1 MKLLHKFL
9 GSSAIVV
16 GLVALLMGGSTFVIR
31 GAEIAQEVSREKTSQ
46 ALQKA
51 LALQLTLEKQTSALK
66 NFLLLNRNTSDMT
79 EYHQAMSNF
88 LLLVDELDRLMPEAT
103 EPAVVRQRHQF
114 LVNLANELENN
125 TKSTQAQSQQDVKA
139 INSFGD
145 DIALYLDLLVGNAQK
160 QYNQT
165 QQATEQFKQTAQ
177 IVTYS
182 AIALILLIF
191 VGQFLL
197 ILLPVIRSIQKL
209 QLGAAKIGSGNL
221 DYRLEIKTGDE
232 IEQLSHEFN
241 QMSAKLNEFY
251 RCLEEKVIKRTNE
264 LSIVNESLKSEISD
278 RKQAES
284 KLQQALEELQE
295 AQIQLIQTEK
305 MSSLGQLV
313 AGVAHEINNPINFIF
328 GNINHLGE
336 YTQNLLE
343 LVYLYNQNFPKPGEE
358 VELKIEEI
366 DLEFLSEDLPKI
378 LTSMKMGANRIREI
392 VLSLRNFSRL
402 DEAEMKPVDIHEG
415 IDNTLLILQNR
426 LKAKPEHPE
435 VKIVKEYGDL
445 PLVECYPGQ
454 LNQVFMNI
462 INNAIDA
469 LEDYHKQ
476 SSMEQMRDR
485 PSIIAITTNISGANS
500 VTIKIADNGPG
511 IPEKVRQKLF
521 DPFFTTKAVGKGTGL
536 GLSISYQIITEKHR
550 GTIRC
555 ISEPGQGA
563 EFWIEIPLRQEIK
576 LTSGLTQLI

>member
-278 RKQAES
+278 RKQTES

-295 AQIQLIQTEK
+295 TQIQLIQTEK

-328 GNINHLGE
+328 GNINHLNE

-343 LVYLYNQNFPKPGEE
+343 LVCLYNQNFPKPGEK

-469 LEDYHKQ
+469 LEDYDKQ
-476 SSMEQMRDR
+476 RSTEQMRDR
-485 PSIIAITTNISGANS
+485 PSTIAITTNISGANS

-511 IPEKVRQKLF
+511 MPEKVRQKLF

-563 EFWIEIPLRQEIK
+563 EFWIEIPLRQQANLI
-576 LTSGLTQLI
+576 GL

>member
-485 PSIIAITTNISGANS
+485 PSTIVITTNISGANS